1 MGGLQGFA
9 APLAK
14 TRSAA
19 AAVMQD
25 KRVVDQDADNGVVFE
40 FLDVTVERQ
49 GVRALNGL
57 TAAIPAHGVTAVFGP
72 SGSGKSTLLRL
83 CNRLELP
90 NSGRVSFYGS
100 DIAGLD
106 PLWLRR
112 RVGMCFQRPTPFPG
126 TVADNLRAADPDA
139 PDARMR
145 ETLARVALTGSW
157 LDRDV
162 AGLSGGEAQRVC
174 LARTLMARPQVL
186 LLDEPTSAVETEA
199 AEVIERAVRE
209 LAADGTPALWVT
221 HNSAQVAR
229 AADRVLRLECGRSLG
244 LGPVASRP
252 GDGSVA

>member
-1 MGGLQGFA
+1 MQGFA

-14 TRSAA
+14 TRSTV

-25 KRVVDQDADNGVVFE
+25 KQVVDQDADDDVVFE
-40 FLDVTVERQ
+40 FVDVVVERQ
-49 GVRALNGL
+49 GVRALDGL
-57 TAAIPAHGVTAVFGP
+57 TAAIPGHGVTAVFGP

-90 NSGRVSFYGS
+90 TSGRASFYGS

-126 TVADNLRAADPDA
+126 TVADNLRTADPDA
-139 PDARMR
+139 SDARMR
-145 ETLARVALTGSW
+145 ETLDRVALTGSW

-162 AGLSGGEAQRVC
+162 AALSGGEAQRVC
-174 LARTLMARPQVL
+174 LARTLMAQPQVL
-186 LLDEPTSAVETEA
+186 LLDEPTSAVDTEA

-209 LAADGTPALWVT
+209 LAAGGIPALWVT
-221 HNSAQVAR
+221 HSSAQLER
-229 AADRVLRLECGRSLG
+229 AADRVLRLESGRSQG
-244 LGPVASRP
+244 LGPVAAEP

>member
-1 MGGLQGFA
+1 MAGLQGFA

-14 TRSAA
+14 TRSTV

-25 KRVVDQDADNGVVFE
+25 KQVVDQDADDVVFE
-40 FLDVTVERQ
+40 FVDVVVERQ
-49 GVRALNGL
+49 GVRALDGL
-57 TAAIPAHGVTAVFGP
+57 TAAIPGRGVTAVFGP

-90 NSGRVSFYGS
+90 TSGRALFYGS
-100 DIAGLD
+100 DIAGID

-126 TVADNLRAADPDA
+126 TVAENLRAADPDA
-139 PDARMR
+139 SDARLR

-162 AGLSGGEAQRVC
+162 AALSGGEAQRVC
-174 LARTLMARPQVL
+174 LARTLMAQPQVL
-186 LLDEPTSAVETEA
+186 LLDEPTSAVDTEA

-209 LAADGTPALWVT
+209 LAADGIPALWVT
-221 HNSAQVAR
+221 HNSAQLER
-229 AADRVLRLECGRSLG
+229 AADRVLRLESGRSLG
-244 LGPVASRP
+244 LGPVAAKP
-252 GDGSVA
+252 GDGPVA

>member
-1 MGGLQGFA
+1 MQGFA

-14 TRSAA
+14 TRSTV

-25 KRVVDQDADNGVVFE
+25 KQVVDQNADNDVVFE
-40 FLDVTVERQ
+40 FVDVVVERQ
-49 GVRALNGL
+49 GVRALDGL
-57 TAAIPAHGVTAVFGP
+57 TAAIPGHGVTAVFGP

-90 NSGRVSFYGS
+90 TSGRVSFYGS

-126 TVADNLRAADPDA
+126 TIADNLRTADPDA
-139 PDARMR
+139 SDARMR
-145 ETLARVALTGSW
+145 ETLDRVALTGSW

-162 AGLSGGEAQRVC
+162 AALSGGEAQRVC
-174 LARTLMARPQVL
+174 LARTLMAQPQVL
-186 LLDEPTSAVETEA
+186 LLDEPTSAVDTEA

-221 HNSAQVAR
+221 HSSAQLER
-229 AADRVLRLECGRSLG
+229 AADRVLRLESGRSQG
-244 LGPVASRP
+244 LGPVAAEP

>member
-1 MGGLQGFA
+1 MTA
-9 APLAK
+9 EEP
-14 TRSAA
+14 
-19 AAVMQD
+19 
-25 KRVVDQDADNGVVFE
+25 VFE
-40 FLDVTVERQ
+40 FVDVVVERR
-49 GVRALNGL
+49 GLRALDGL
-57 TAAIPAHGVTAVFGP
+57 TAAIPGRGVTAVFGP

-90 NSGRVSFYGS
+90 TSGRVSFYGS

-126 TVADNLRAADPDA
+126 TVADNLRVADPDA
-139 PDARMR
+139 DEARMR
-145 ETLARVALTGSW
+145 ETLDRVALTGAW

-162 AGLSGGEAQRVC
+162 LALSGGEAQRVC

-186 LLDEPTSAVETEA
+186 LLDEPTSAVDAEA

-221 HNSAQVAR
+221 HDAAQVTR
-229 AADRVLRLECGRSLG
+229 AADRVLRLERGRNLG
-244 LGPVASRP
+244 LSQVGGRP
-252 GDGSVA
+252 DDGAVPR

>member
-1 MGGLQGFA
+1 MAGLQGFA
-9 APLAK
+9 APRAK
-14 TRSAA
+14 TRSTV

-25 KRVVDQDADNGVVFE
+25 KQVVDQDADNDVVFE
-40 FLDVTVERQ
+40 FADVVVERQ
-49 GVRALNGL
+49 GVRALDGL
-57 TAAIPAHGVTAVFGP
+57 TAAIPGHGVTAVFGP

-90 NSGRVSFYGS
+90 TSGRASFYGS

-126 TVADNLRAADPDA
+126 TIADNLRTADPDA
-139 PDARMR
+139 SDARMR
-145 ETLARVALTGSW
+145 ETLDRVALTGSW

-162 AGLSGGEAQRVC
+162 AALSGGEAQRVC
-174 LARTLMARPQVL
+174 LARTLMAQPQVL
-186 LLDEPTSAVETEA
+186 LLDEPTSAVDTEA

-221 HNSAQVAR
+221 HNSAQLER
-229 AADRVLRLECGRSLG
+229 AADRVLRLESGRSQG
-244 LGPVASRP
+244 LGPVAAEP